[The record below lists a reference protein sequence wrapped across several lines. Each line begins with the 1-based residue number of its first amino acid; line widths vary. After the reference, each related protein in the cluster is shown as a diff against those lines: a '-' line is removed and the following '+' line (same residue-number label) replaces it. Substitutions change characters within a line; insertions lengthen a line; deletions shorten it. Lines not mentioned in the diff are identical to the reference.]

1 MKIFDEGRSSFLS
14 QSGHE
19 IDDLKDLL
27 QCINDS
33 IEDELMLH
41 DGDSLHIDITKQ
53 KGNISWKLY
62 QCSGV
67 QEMMKGKRFGEG
79 LEALTQAISGK
90 IETLTDDFADW
101 SILVYRGDMEPFVS
115 NGQTIIKFWEV
126 IPGESLNVKNG
137 QPFFHEKKLKLQ
149 ESTAKAF
156 ADSGI
161 IFRRDQEY
169 YLISEDAM
177 PQIGGILDCSS
188 ILRKRNECNQYLL
201 AVALIMGEKLNEV
214 QGLCFKTVSIQKRM
228 KMIIGCYSTTRAAGR
243 SSMQKMVEDALE
255 EMEVIFEGYK
265 LNRWEINEKLTLR
278 AYCEVKSTQEY
289 SCGVIIS
296 CGEARG
302 VPDKVI
308 AYAQFGDKVIHLQEN
323 TGQKASSVV
332 PLFRGIS
339 SAIKEFESLWG
350 ELSDTRLVVSQ
361 GMYGRLK
368 TSDCLGSKRGK
379 VLNEYVGQTVPA
391 KEHFLEILEK
401 TYTDLPEKQMANLLQ
416 EYWSVLKNF
425 VYGLRSQKGVSYDM
439 EESFSDIID
448 LG

>member
-255 EMEVIFEGYK
+255 EITTMSAHKRMVFVIDEYPYLAK
-265 LNRWEINEKLTLR
+265 AEK
-278 AYCEVKSTQEY
+278 
-289 SCGVIIS
+289 
-296 CGEARG
+296 
-302 VPDKVI
+302 
-308 AYAQFGDKVIHLQEN
+308 
-323 TGQKASSVV
+323 
-332 PLFRGIS
+332 
-339 SAIKEFESLWG
+339 
-350 ELSDTRLVVSQ
+350 
-361 GMYGRLK
+361 
-368 TSDCLGSKRGK
+368 
-379 VLNEYVGQTVPA
+379 
-391 KEHFLEILEK
+391 
-401 TYTDLPEKQMANLLQ
+401 
-416 EYWSVLKNF
+416 
-425 VYGLRSQKGVSYDM
+425 
-439 EESFSDIID
+439 SFSSRLQHIID
-448 LG
+448 HHWQDGQLYLILCGSSMSFMEYQVLGYESPLYGVGL